1 MSFLRTI
8 NILQKL
14 QSVSDTVGPRYSRSF
29 YLRFR
34 LFAVQKLPFFEEP
47 ILQFQPYI
55 GLFIREFVIRG
66 PIFQERI
73 YLEQRGKPVLVRLKD
88 VFLPC
93 DCRVFIITL

>member
-1 MSFLRTI
+1 MLLCITEVREFCSGSTG
-8 NILQKL
+8 
-14 QSVSDTVGPRYSRSF
+14 GPRYSRSF

-34 LFAVQKLPFFEEP
+34 LFEVQKLPFFKEP

-73 YLEQRGKPVLVRLKD
+73 YRE
-88 VFLPC
+88 
-93 DCRVFIITL
+93 